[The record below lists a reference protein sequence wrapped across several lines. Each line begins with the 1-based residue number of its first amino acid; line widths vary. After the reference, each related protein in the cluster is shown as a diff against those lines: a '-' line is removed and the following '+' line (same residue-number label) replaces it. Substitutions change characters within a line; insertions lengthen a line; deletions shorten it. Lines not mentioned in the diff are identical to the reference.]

1 MPEANDIGKLL
12 ELVRA
17 LNVPDS
23 RPRVLRTI
31 IRRRRPLPRP
41 VVGLIGVPA
50 GSSLLVE
57 IYRWLGESGG
67 RRATPRARV
76 DLSAADLPPDA
87 LAPDPNA
94 TGEEIEGHCLP
105 ILQRLVEGFSTDDT
119 AMGPIRFPRYRT
131 ADWLTRQRVTSDETE
146 AAVELRA
153 RLPKLLRS
161 GSPASSSAGDASEAA
176 AGDIVSRVV
185 FGVFALWPVL
195 RLWLW
200 ISGRIPGMSKV
211 TRWFMH
217 QRYLAPELSDSFL
230 GFATRLTVSGRS
242 DENEEQIAK
251 LLVHA
256 FLEDL
261 RDAYRRPLWR
271 PSGWRR
277 TAYPVALL
285 GPVAPDS
292 AGARLLARIN
302 DIRNETGLFDPLVVV
317 ACLASPPARPQVRDL
332 GRIGDLTNLDTLES
346 LVDRPSS
353 SQEPDPLQRWLRNI
367 DHMRTNRLPYAWYLP
382 LRVRLPDPLD
392 GRVRD
397 PRYAHLAV
405 PPAPPLAARRGFVAM
420 SVLVPVLLL
429 AAGTLV
435 AVPALYGATCEHWPW
450 TSGISVESHG
460 GECVGYSDNADQVFT
475 DDPDLIAMQREVFRL
490 NAEAEAALRDNPRRP
505 MVSLVYFSGLS
516 YADANVRYPLAQ
528 VEELAGLAVQQRLA
542 LVKRSESEPLL
553 RVVIANGGTEMSQ
566 APLVVD
572 NHLRTLFAE
581 DPGVLGVVG
590 MDRSSAATR
599 TAITRLGDLGIPV
612 VATTLSANGLAAASP
627 LYFQATPSNDT
638 HARLIA
644 DYVAGAR
651 YPKSSE
657 KAGQPRFRKVIIY
670 HPKAPDAPVPP
681 DDLYVTTLVAALTG
695 QLKGREIDI
704 EERTWSVQEELN
716 RFPVFCTPDFDRET
730 LLFYAGRNDD
740 FPTFARA
747 VGSGCLSG
755 ESPAILGNDTLT
767 RVIADPDVTAALP
780 GNLTV
785 RYVAKAAPAV
795 LGGRECLSGT
805 ARVGTAKVPGEYA
818 ALCGAVPGLI
828 ADLRGYPGVDWPAA
842 GPPWVGDRLGLGY
855 DVAGLFLET
864 VRVAER
870 IDRVPSRSAVAL
882 QLRDTAVHGVT
893 GYIDFTS
900 GRVAET
906 SSLAVLVTDAVGK
919 QGPHRCLVMFPGAAT
934 GKNTGTGD
942 EPAGGGNAAGGE
954 SVDGC
959 PSGTGKH
966 ADAAGGAGD
975 PADKDS
981 ELEDWVR
988 PAPVR
993 TGN

>member
-1 MPEANDIGKLL
+1 MSEANDIGKLL

-23 RPRVLRTI
+23 RPRVLRTM

-41 VVGLIGVPA
+41 VIGLIGAPA
-50 GSSLLVE
+50 GSALLVE

-76 DLSAADLPPDA
+76 DLSAADLPTDA

-94 TGEEIEGHCLP
+94 TGEEVEGHCLP

-153 RLPKLLRS
+153 RLPRLLRS
-161 GSPASSSAGDASEAA
+161 GSPTATAGDAGEAA

-230 GFATRLTVSGRS
+230 GFATRLTASGRS

-261 RDAYRRPLWR
+261 RDAYRRPVWR

-302 DIRNETGLFDPLVVV
+302 DIRNETGLFDPLVVL
-317 ACLASPPARPQVRDL
+317 ACLESPPARPQVRDL
-332 GRIGDLTNLDTLES
+332 ARIGDLTNLDTLES
-346 LVDRPSS
+346 LVDRPSAD
-353 SQEPDPLQRWLRNI
+353 QEPDPLQRWLRNI
-367 DHMRTNRLPYAWYLP
+367 DHMRTNRLPHAWYLP

-420 SVLVPVLLL
+420 SVLMPVVLLV
-429 AAGTLV
+429 AATLV
-435 AVPALYGATCEHWPW
+435 AVPALRGEPCAHWPW
-450 TSGISVESHG
+450 TSGISVEMYE
-460 GECVGYSDNADQVFT
+460 GECIGYSDNADQVFT
-475 DDPDLIAMQREVFRL
+475 DDGELKAMQQLVFQL
-490 NAEAEAALRDNPRRP
+490 NAEAGTALAGNPRRP
-505 MVSLVYFSGLS
+505 LVTLVYFAGLS
-516 YADANVRYPLAQ
+516 YTDTNARYPMAQ

-542 LVKRSESEPLL
+542 LSRSGESEPLL
-553 RVVIANGGTEMSQ
+553 RVVIANGGTEMRR
-566 APLVVD
+566 ATRVVD
-572 NHLRTLFAE
+572 NHLRALFA
-581 DPGVLGVVG
+581 DDGVLGVVG
-590 MDRSSAATR
+590 MDRSSTETS
-599 TAITRLGDLGIPV
+599 TAITRLGELGVPV
-612 VATTLSANGLAAASP
+612 VATTLSANGLAGASP
-627 LYFQATPSNDT
+627 LYFQAAPSNST
-638 HARLIA
+638 HAELIA
-644 DYVAGAR
+644 DYVEGAR
-651 YPKSSE
+651 YPQGAD
-657 KAGQPRFRKVIIY
+657 KAGQQRFRKVILY
-670 HPKAPDAPVPP
+670 HPKAPDDPQTPA
-681 DDLYVTTLVAALTG
+681 DLYVATLVAALTDR
-695 QLKGREIDI
+695 LKQRGVEIQ
-704 EERTWSVQEELN
+704 ERTWMSQDELN
-716 RFPVFCTPDFDRET
+716 RFPVFCTPAFDQET

-747 VGSGCLSG
+747 VGRGCLSG

-767 RVIADPDVTAALP
+767 RVIADPKVTAALP

-795 LGGRECLSGT
+795 LGWRGCLSGT
-805 ARVGTAKVPGEYA
+805 AAVGDTKVPASYA
-818 ALCGAVPGLI
+818 DLCGAVPGLV
-828 ADLRGYPGVDWPAA
+828 AEMRGFPGVDWPEA

-855 DVAGLFLET
+855 DVAGLFLES
-864 VRVAER
+864 VRVTKR
-870 IDRVPSRSAVAL
+870 IDHMPSRSAIAM
-882 QLRDTAVHGVT
+882 QLRDTDIYGVT
-893 GYIDFTS
+893 GHIDFRS
-900 GRVAET
+900 GRVAE
-906 SSLAVLVTDAVGK
+906 SSSIAVLVTDAVGE
-919 QGPHRCLVMFPGAAT
+919 QGPHHCLVMFPGAA
-934 GKNTGTGD
+934 GADAPGDQAGENTVVG
-942 EPAGGGNAAGGE
+942 
-954 SVDGC
+954 DGC
-959 PSGTGKH
+959 PSGTGKD
-966 ADAAGGAGD
+966 ADTGAVD
-975 PADKDS
+975 TRPAVRPDNKI
-981 ELEDWVR
+981 EDWVR
-988 PAPVR
+988 PDS
-993 TGN
+993 GNGR